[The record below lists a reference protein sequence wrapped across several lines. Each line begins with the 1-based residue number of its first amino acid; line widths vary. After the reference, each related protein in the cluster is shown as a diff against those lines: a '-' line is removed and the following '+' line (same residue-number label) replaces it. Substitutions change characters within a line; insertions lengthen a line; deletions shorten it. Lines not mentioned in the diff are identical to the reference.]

1 MVYTDI
7 ERDGMMQGVNVDA
20 TVALAEASGLP
31 VIASGGISE
40 LEDVRVLM
48 HYAQSGI
55 CGAITGRAIYE
66 GSLDLATA
74 QAMVDSFL
82 ATD

>member
-20 TVALAEASGLP
+20 TVALAQASGLP

-40 LEDVRVLM
+40 LEDVRSLM
-48 HYAQSGI
+48 HHAQAGI

-66 GSLDLATA
+66 GTLDLATA
-74 QAMVDSFL
+74 QAMVDAFL
-82 ATD
+82 ATG